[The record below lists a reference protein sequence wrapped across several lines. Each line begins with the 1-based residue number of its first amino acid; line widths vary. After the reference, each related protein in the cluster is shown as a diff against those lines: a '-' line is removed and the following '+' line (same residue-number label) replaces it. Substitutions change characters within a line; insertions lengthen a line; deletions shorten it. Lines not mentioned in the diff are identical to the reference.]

1 MTLDDYKAECQTMVN
16 GIPPG
21 AGAMPE
27 FFMIIRLNKLYEL
40 ALDGTEN
47 ESKECLDHWSSL
59 PVEERLKQ
67 EVLSQWERSKE

>member
-1 MTLDDYKAECQTMVN
+1 MLN

-21 AGAMPE
+21 TGAMAD
-27 FFMIIRLNKLYEL
+27 FFTVIRLNKLYEL
-40 ALDGTEN
+40 ALDGTES

-67 EVLSQWERSKE
+67 EVIVDWERSKAGKDE